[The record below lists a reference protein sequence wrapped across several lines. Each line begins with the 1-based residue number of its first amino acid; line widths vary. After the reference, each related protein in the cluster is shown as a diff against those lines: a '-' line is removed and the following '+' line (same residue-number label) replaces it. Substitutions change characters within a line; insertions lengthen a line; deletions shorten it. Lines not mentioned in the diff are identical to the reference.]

1 MSKEMIAVMSR
12 CVKTKKLFG
21 IRFDTNNGKNW
32 EAAWAFPLKE
42 GADKR
47 EKGYAV
53 SIKGSFVLGNDYPG
67 CPYCGNPSFFM
78 CGKCGKF
85 SCYDGK
91 TKHVIC
97 PHCGNEG
104 DLDSPI
110 TEIRGDGNF

>member
-1 MSKEMIAVMSR
+1 MQVKCFNNKKISFTMSKEMIAVMSR

-67 CPYCGNPSFFM
+67 CPYCGNPSFL
-78 CGKCGKF
+78 CAE
-85 SCYDGK
+85 S
-91 TKHVIC
+91 V
-97 PHCGNEG
+97 GNS
-104 DLDSPI
+104 LAM
-110 TEIRGDGNF
+110 TEKQSMLFVRIAATRAI